1 MKISVIGSGYVGTT
15 VAACLA
21 DAGHEVINIDID
33 ESIVDSI
40 NNGVAP
46 IHEEGLDELV
56 AEHGGNHLKATT
68 EYDAVTDTELTF
80 VCLPTPS
87 LEDGSVDLTAFEAGV
102 SSLGDALADK
112 DEHTVVV
119 KSTVPPGTAESV
131 VVPAVGSHVHVVS
144 NPEFLREGTAVNDL
158 RNPDK
163 VVVGSESQE
172 ARTKVLKAYE
182 GVHQNEPAVVET
194 GNTEAELVKYANNS
208 FLAAK
213 VSLVNE
219 LGNISKE
226 LNVDAY
232 EVLEAVGLDDR
243 ISSRFLRSG
252 LGWGGSCLVGDER
265 VLVKEGVEEENGR
278 LWHTTL
284 AEFYEYAE
292 EGSLDGVS
300 VLSLRDDGTYG
311 FEPVV
316 AVTRREYD
324 GELHT
329 VCTRMNKTVTV
340 THDHPM
346 LTVEDGGVAV
356 REANELGE
364 GDSLPVLNNIPV
376 NPVGSFDLIELVD
389 DSDAF
394 DNENVY
400 LKTSVDTEARKD
412 ELREA
417 LEGYNRRFSYDRVRE
432 FVRNDYL
439 SLDAFLEFEDDI
451 PFSRPALALYTTVGG
466 GQTYVPAVIDADEDF
481 WRFIGYYVSEGHIAD
496 DDSGHGSTTRR
507 RVFLSFHPDEE
518 DEYVADVE
526 SYLDSLGVRYKTRE
540 MKTTKQVGVSSRV
553 FAEFLESIGCGIDSY
568 TARVPDVAYDE
579 PRRNRT
585 ALLSGLFRGDGHV
598 EYTNHSNAV
607 VYDYGSVS
615 EELIQGMQF
624 LLHSLGI
631 VPSYKTS
638 RSEKSTRPAHFL
650 RVSSKEQIAAL
661 KEMFLPSEREKIE
674 SRLDAY
680 DREIAPIGYAADGGQ
695 ITVGVRDI
703 TTENRTV
710 EVYSLEVEDSH
721 TFVTTD
727 GIAVHNCFP
736 KDVDA
741 LRAVARDEGYDSPLL
756 NAAIEVNDLQP
767 KRAVELLERHVDPKG
782 ARVALLGLA
791 FKPGTDDVRNS
802 RALDI
807 AQLLVER
814 DAKVVAYDPEAAE
827 NARKEL
833 PSEVEIA
840 ETAKDALE
848 GADAAVVA
856 TAWEEFEELSLE
868 GMKEKVVIDGRRVD
882 LQDEADVYEGL
893 CW

>member
-68 EYDAVTDTELTF
+68 DYDAVTDTELTF

-87 LEDGSVDLTAFEAGV
+87 REDGSVDLTAFEAGV

-329 VCTRMNKTVTV
+329 VRTRMNKTVTV

-346 LTVEDGGVAV
+346 LTVEDSGVAV
-356 REANELGE
+356 REARELDE
-364 GDSLPVLNNIPV
+364 CDRLPVLNEMSE
-376 NPVGSFDLIELVD
+376 NPVGSSDL
-389 DSDAF
+389 
-394 DNENVY
+394 
-400 LKTSVDTEARKD
+400 TE
-412 ELREA
+412 
-417 LEGYNRRFSYDRVRE
+417 
-432 FVRNDYL
+432 
-439 SLDAFLEFEDDI
+439 I
-451 PFSRPALALYTTVGG
+451 VGE
-466 GQTYVPAVIDADEDF
+466 PAV
-481 WRFIGYYVSEGHIAD
+481 
-496 DDSGHGSTTRR
+496 
-507 RVFLSFHPDEE
+507 
-518 DEYVADVE
+518 
-526 SYLDSLGVRYKTRE
+526 
-540 MKTTKQVGVSSRV
+540 
-553 FAEFLESIGCGIDSY
+553 
-568 TARVPDVAYDE
+568 
-579 PRRNRT
+579 
-585 ALLSGLFRGDGHV
+585 
-598 EYTNHSNAV
+598 
-607 VYDYGSVS
+607 
-615 EELIQGMQF
+615 
-624 LLHSLGI
+624 
-631 VPSYKTS
+631 
-638 RSEKSTRPAHFL
+638 
-650 RVSSKEQIAAL
+650 
-661 KEMFLPSEREKIE
+661 
-674 SRLDAY
+674 
-680 DREIAPIGYAADGGQ
+680 ADGGTEREHT
-695 ITVGVRDI
+695 TVEVRGVTVEN
-703 TTENRTV
+703 TTTST
-710 EVYSLEVEDSH
+710 EVYSLEVENSH

-736 KDVDA
+736 KDIDA

-756 NAAIEVNDLQP
+756 DAAIEVNDLQP
-767 KRAVELLERHVDPKG
+767 KRAVELLERHIDPDG
-782 ARVALLGLA
+782 ARVAVLGLA

-802 RALDI
+802 RAIDLAEI
-807 AQLLVER
+807 LVER
-814 DAKVVAYDPEAAE
+814 GANVVAYDPEAAE
-827 NARKEL
+827 NARAEL
-833 PSEVEIA
+833 PEVVEIA
-840 ETAKDALE
+840 PTAEDALE
-848 GADAAVVA
+848 GADAAVVT
-856 TAWEEFEELSLE
+856 TAWEEFENVSLD
-868 GMKEKVVIDGRRVD
+868 GMKEKVVIDGRRMN
-882 LQDEADVYEGL
+882 LQEEADVYEGL

>member
-1 MKISVIGSGYVGTT
+1 MFRGTRASLSYVTVNPNLTIHRPMKISVIGSGYVGTT

-68 EYDAVTDTELTF
+68 DYDAVTDTELTF

-87 LEDGSVDLTAFEAGV
+87 REDGSVDLTAFEAGV

-329 VCTRMNKTVTV
+329 VRTRMNKTVTV

-346 LTVEDGGVAV
+346 LTVEDSGVAV
-356 REANELGE
+356 REARELDE
-364 GDSLPVLNNIPV
+364 CDRLPVLNEMSE
-376 NPVGSFDLIELVD
+376 NPVGSSDL
-389 DSDAF
+389 
-394 DNENVY
+394 
-400 LKTSVDTEARKD
+400 TE
-412 ELREA
+412 
-417 LEGYNRRFSYDRVRE
+417 
-432 FVRNDYL
+432 
-439 SLDAFLEFEDDI
+439 I
-451 PFSRPALALYTTVGG
+451 VGE
-466 GQTYVPAVIDADEDF
+466 PAV
-481 WRFIGYYVSEGHIAD
+481 
-496 DDSGHGSTTRR
+496 
-507 RVFLSFHPDEE
+507 
-518 DEYVADVE
+518 
-526 SYLDSLGVRYKTRE
+526 
-540 MKTTKQVGVSSRV
+540 
-553 FAEFLESIGCGIDSY
+553 
-568 TARVPDVAYDE
+568 
-579 PRRNRT
+579 
-585 ALLSGLFRGDGHV
+585 
-598 EYTNHSNAV
+598 
-607 VYDYGSVS
+607 
-615 EELIQGMQF
+615 
-624 LLHSLGI
+624 
-631 VPSYKTS
+631 
-638 RSEKSTRPAHFL
+638 
-650 RVSSKEQIAAL
+650 
-661 KEMFLPSEREKIE
+661 
-674 SRLDAY
+674 
-680 DREIAPIGYAADGGQ
+680 ADGGTEREHT
-695 ITVGVRDI
+695 TVEVRGVTVEN
-703 TTENRTV
+703 TTTST
-710 EVYSLEVEDSH
+710 EVYSLEVENSH

-736 KDVDA
+736 KDIDA

-756 NAAIEVNDLQP
+756 DAAIEVNDLQP
-767 KRAVELLERHVDPKG
+767 KRAVELLERHIDPDG
-782 ARVALLGLA
+782 ARVAVLGLA

-802 RALDI
+802 RAIDLAEI
-807 AQLLVER
+807 LVER
-814 DAKVVAYDPEAAE
+814 GANVVAYDPEAAE
-827 NARKEL
+827 NARAEL
-833 PSEVEIA
+833 PEVVEIA
-840 ETAKDALE
+840 PTAEDALE
-848 GADAAVVA
+848 GADAAVVT
-856 TAWEEFEELSLE
+856 TAWEEFENVSLD
-868 GMKEKVVIDGRRVD
+868 GMKEKVVIDGRRMN
-882 LQDEADVYEGL
+882 LQEEADVYEGL